1 MEFFNRKEEVID
13 IQLTQHGKHL
23 LSKGRLSPK
32 YYAFFDDDVI
42 YDSAYA
48 GFGEHP
54 AEAEGRMTTTPR
66 IKTQH
71 AFEGAETRVAK
82 IKQSQVQQQLPND
95 EGVSVLEPSIPTTTN
110 TTNMSAHLGTSAF
123 NSTKAPAWN
132 IRLLDGHIEE
142 SVHYGTGSIKTEGI
156 PQIDVKSTTRVSVLS
171 PDEYDDLVD
180 MDPTLGDS
188 NEFVSEEEHGLQ
200 LTDIFEDGSSFQVLG
215 DTIIFD
221 IEEFHTA
228 RREFNF
234 DVEVFEIET
243 DENGNEELR
252 PLRFA
257 SQGDNMVSNLSY
269 EVDGD
274 IVSNLVGS
282 SAENTNYTDYYI
294 EINTDDQVQLPLLG
308 APATPL
314 DIQEDII
321 PANDFDC
328 PDDEEEN

>member
-1 MEFFNRKEEVID
+1 M
-13 IQLTQHGKHL
+13 
-23 LSKGRLSPK
+23 
-32 YYAFFDDDVI
+32 A
-42 YDSAYA
+42 
-48 GFGEHP
+48 
-54 AEAEGRMTTTPR
+54 
-66 IKTQH
+66 
-71 AFEGAETRVAK
+71 
-82 IKQSQVQQQLPND
+82 
-95 EGVSVLEPSIPTTTN
+95 
-110 TTNMSAHLGTSAF
+110 
-123 NSTKAPAWN
+123 
-132 IRLLDGHIEE
+132 
-142 SVHYGTGSIKTEGI
+142 
-156 PQIDVKSTTRVSVLS
+156 
-171 PDEYDDLVD
+171 
-180 MDPTLGDS
+180 S
-188 NEFVSEEEHGLQ
+188 N
-200 LTDIFEDGSSFQVLG
+200 LTDTFEDGSSFQVLG

-282 SAENTNYTDYYI
+282 SAENTSYADYYI
-294 EINTDDQVQLPLLG
+294 EINTDDQVQLPILAPTPG
-308 APATPL
+308 ATSL

-328 PDDEEEN
+328 PDDEEDN